1 MPSILYELV
10 HNQSFPSVPE
20 ILQRFFC
27 VYVRVCVCVCVCVCK
42 EQPKS
47 LNHPSGSPPRSSSG
61 AQRVQVI
68 QSTPGVEGISHANG
82 SQVQDRIN
90 YL

>member
-1 MPSILYELV
+1 M
-10 HNQSFPSVPE
+10 
-20 ILQRFFC
+20 C
-27 VYVRVCVCVCVCVCK
+27 VCVCVCVCVCK
-42 EQPKS
+42 EQPKA

-61 AQRVQVI
+61 ALRVQVI

-90 YL
+90 YLWAQENMQEQLKENDDGWRNHR